1 MYMGAVSLTFAR
13 TIYTTSRASV
23 CMADLPSHSVWYKN
37 KAASETRLCCCVFI
51 TGAAIVNN
59 DHKYINIHNVY
70 FFPSQVMLSAWK
82 RGVINAKLIM
92 PACLIM

>member
-23 CMADLPSHSVWYKN
+23 CAADLPSHSVWYKN

-51 TGAAIVNN
+51 TGAVIVNN
-59 DHKYINIHNVY
+59 DHKYSQLVL
-70 FFPSQVMLSAWK
+70 FPFPSYAVSMEK
-82 RGVINAKLIM
+82 GRD
-92 PACLIM
+92 